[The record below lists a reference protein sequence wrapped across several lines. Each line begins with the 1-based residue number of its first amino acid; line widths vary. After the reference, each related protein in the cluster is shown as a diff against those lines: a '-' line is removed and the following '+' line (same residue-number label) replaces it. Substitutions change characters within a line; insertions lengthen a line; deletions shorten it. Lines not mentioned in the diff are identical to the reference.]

1 LNCGVFAGILEVNAS
16 KQAMMEAQYKII
28 GGDGAEY
35 GPASLAELQDWIRD
49 GRVARATQV
58 WRDDLS
64 RWSPADRYVEL
75 QTDLTRLHAT
85 NQTIAQSL
93 TRPAG
98 FWARLGAYLLDRAA
112 LLPIFAILWFP
123 IANAEHWQTTPPPL
137 PTQLTEDSV
146 QKFET
151 DCAGW
156 ADREFIVWLPLLMV
170 YEVFFNGR
178 FGATLGKMAIGAR
191 IRQADGGRLTY
202 SRAMLRWWAER
213 LSEFMFYA
221 GFLIIAIRPDKRG
234 LHDLLAGTKVVYQ
247 R

>member
-1 LNCGVFAGILEVNAS
+1 
-16 KQAMMEAQYKII
+16 METQYKII

-35 GPASLAELQDWIRD
+35 GPASLAELQSWIRD

-64 RWSPADRYVEL
+64 RWSPADGYQEL
-75 QTDLTRLHAT
+75 QTELSRLYAT
-85 NQTIAQSL
+85 STTIAQQM

-98 FWARLGAYLLDRAA
+98 FWARLAAYLLDRII
-112 LLPIFAILWFP
+112 LLPVFMLVWVP
-123 IANAEHWQTTPPPL
+123 ISDAQHWQRMPPEMPA
-137 PTQLTEDSV
+137 QLTDASLE
-146 QKFET
+146 KFET
-151 DCAGW
+151 EWTGW
-156 ADREFIVWLPLLMV
+156 ADRGLIVWLPLFMV
-170 YEVFFNGR
+170 YEVLFNGA

-191 IRQADGGRLTY
+191 IRMINGSRISY

-221 GFLIIAIRPDKRG
+221 GFLMIAIRPDKRA
-234 LHDLLAGTKVVYQ
+234 LHDFLAGTKVVYQ

>member
-1 LNCGVFAGILEVNAS
+1 
-16 KQAMMEAQYKII
+16 MEAHYKII

-35 GPASLAELQDWIRD
+35 GPASLDELQSWIRD

-58 WRDDLS
+58 WREDLS
-64 RWSPADRYVEL
+64 RWWPADRYEEL
-75 QTDLTRLHAT
+75 QTDLTRLYAT
-85 NQTIAQSL
+85 SETVAPQL

-112 LLPIFAILWFP
+112 LLPIFVLLWFP
-123 IANAEHWQTTPPPL
+123 IAGAEHWQRTPPPI
-137 PTQLTEDSV
+137 PAQLTDDSV
-146 QKFET
+146 QKFEVE
-151 DCAGW
+151 CAAW
-156 ADREFIVWLPLLMV
+156 ADHEFIVWLPLLMV
-170 YEVFFNGR
+170 YEVAFNGA

-191 IRQADGGRLTY
+191 IRQADGARLTY

-221 GFLIIAIRPDKRG
+221 GFLIVAIRPDKRG
-234 LHDLLAGTKVVYQ
+234 LHDLLAGTKVVYL

>member
-1 LNCGVFAGILEVNAS
+1 
-16 KQAMMEAQYKII
+16 METQYKII

-35 GPASLAELQDWIRD
+35 GPASLTELQSWIRD

-64 RWSPADRYVEL
+64 RWWPADRYEEL
-75 QTDLTRLHAT
+75 QTDLTRLYAT
-85 NQTIAQSL
+85 NETIVQQM

-98 FWARLGAYLLDRAA
+98 FWARVGAYLLDRAA

-123 IANAEHWQTTPPPL
+123 IADAQHWLRAPPQI
-137 PTQLTEDSV
+137 PTQLNDETV
-146 QKFET
+146 QKFKTESA
-151 DCAGW
+151 DW
-156 ADREFIVWLPLLMV
+156 ADHAMMVWLPLLMV
-170 YEVFFNGR
+170 YEVAFNGA

-191 IRQADGGRLTY
+191 IRQANGARLTY

-221 GFLIIAIRPDKRG
+221 GFLIVAIRPDKRG